1 MELGMGSWKG
11 DIVVMRKG
19 IIPEDEVINMRGSDV
34 ELMNFAV
41 KK

>member
-1 MELGMGSWKG
+1 MPWKG

-19 IIPEDEVINMRGSDV
+19 VIH
-34 ELMNFAV
+34 ELVNIRAKDATLADFAV